1 MLEDKKEKED
11 VEEGG
16 YGWVIVFASF
26 MIHFIMYGVQYGYGV
41 YLARYLDHEFKG
53 ASRTTLALVGSTG
66 ISLIATLGIVTGWLS
81 DRFGYRNMAVLGSCI
96 FATGYVLASFAT
108 EVWHL
113 VLSQGV
119 VVGIGSSLA
128 FVPAVSIVSQ
138 WFDRRRGFATG
149 ICVAGSGIGGLCFS
163 IVSQLLIER
172 LGVRSALRITALVS
186 LIVGVSCGMLL
197 KERVP
202 PSRRQVD
209 LGLFRNI
216 KFSILFI
223 GGSISSLGIMVP
235 FFVMPM
241 YADRFGVSPSRG
253 ALLVGILNGGNAIGR
268 IFLGLAADKLGR
280 INIMLFG
287 IVVTG
292 ILPLAAWIP
301 ATTFPTMVIFCLLYG
316 LVAGAYLSLISVT
329 SAYLFGLQNI
339 ASTNGLLY
347 MSIGI
352 PCFLGTPIATA
363 LLDTSASFLPVILFT
378 AISGFVG
385 ALFIAYLKFLVF
397 RNPLAKC

>member
-1 MLEDKKEKED
+1 MLEEKSEKK
-11 VEEGG
+11 EGG

-41 YLARYLDHEFKG
+41 YLARYLDHEFQG

-66 ISLIATLGIVTGWLS
+66 ISLIATLGIATGWLA

-96 FATGYVLASFAT
+96 FASGYVLASFAT
-108 EVWHL
+108 EVWQL

-119 VVGIGSSLA
+119 IVGIGSSLA

-149 ICVAGSGIGGLCFS
+149 ICVAGSGIGGLFFS
-163 IVSQLLIER
+163 LVSQVLIEK
-172 LGVRSALRITALVS
+172 LGVRWALRITALVS
-186 LIVGVSCGMLL
+186 LVVGVGCGLLL
-197 KERVP
+197 KERVV
-202 PSRRQVD
+202 PSRRRVD
-209 LGLFRNI
+209 LGLFRQA
-216 KFSILFI
+216 KFFILFI
-223 GGSISSLGIMVP
+223 GGFISSLGIMVP
-235 FFVMPM
+235 FFVMPL
-241 YADRFGVSPSRG
+241 YVNSFGMSSSQG

-268 IFLGLAADKLGR
+268 VLLGLAADKVGR
-280 INIMLFG
+280 INVMLFG
-287 IVVTG
+287 ISVMG
-292 ILPLAAWIP
+292 ILPVVAWIP
-301 ATTFPTMVIFCLLYG
+301 ATTFPTMVVFCVLYG

-347 MSIGI
+347 MSVGI

-363 LLDTSASFLPVILFT
+363 LLDSSTSFLPVILFT
-378 AISGFVG
+378 SISGLIG
-385 ALFIAYLKFLVF
+385 ACFIAYLKFLVF